1 MNTPSPCSNESPPS
15 IKITPNQRSDNKWL
29 WLNAGLTYDLLG
41 SREDEIRAYDQTV
54 KHLGRANGCLAEE
67 LIAKALV
74 SKGIAL
80 NQLDRIDEAIRMY
93 DVVVSRFAGRHG
105 QVFREKVAVALY
117 NKGISLGSLER
128 IDEQLAAY
136 EQALDRFDVLDSTD
150 VQVLTYRYWWLKL
163 Q

>member
-1 MNTPSPCSNESPPS
+1 MLST
-15 IKITPNQRSDNKWL
+15 
-29 WLNAGLTYDLLG
+29 
-41 SREDEIRAYDQTV
+41 
-54 KHLGRANGCLAEE
+54 HLGGARSRPSARRAVLPA
-67 LIAKALV
+67 
-74 SKGIAL
+74 
-80 NQLDRIDEAIRMY
+80 IDEAIRMY